1 MDSFNGRTIC
11 LRLPVLHTGATLIG
25 KQICAPGR
33 VPLILAEGSVTFQT
47 KSGSLETQLLASHA
61 ALRVR
66 LLQANA
72 LHAASLCTCWVHG
85 CTVHDV
91 TQLIMCFMWAGQ
103 RQTGTQSLH
112 CYCNGVQSAH
122 GCYQNTGLPATHHIF
137 QVCVVQK
144 THTIS
149 GECA

>member
-1 MDSFNGRTIC
+1 MTYLSLPYLRT
-11 LRLPVLHTGATLIG
+11 GETLVG

-72 LHAASLCTCWVHG
+72 LHAASLCTCWMHI
-85 CTVHDV
+85 CTVSNV
-91 TQLIMCFMWAGQ
+91 RQVIMCLTWAGH
-103 RQTGTQSLH
+103 RHVGTQSLH
-112 CYCNGVQSAH
+112 H
-122 GCYQNTGLPATHHIF
+122 
-137 QVCVVQK
+137 
-144 THTIS
+144 
-149 GECA
+149 